1 MTTLPA
7 AEMRIASDAR
17 PRSPA
22 TALRRGDRILRTLG
36 GNHEAARGNGHRAA
50 YRTRLAEL
58 DRELAEAQEWND
70 PGRAERIAA
79 ERDFLIREL
88 TAASGLGGR
97 ARPLGSDLERPGV
110 NVTRAIR
117 SAIRKLA
124 ANPRAGRQAGQLRP
138 DRNVLLLHARVR
150 DCLA

>member
-1 MTTLPA
+1 
-7 AEMRIASDAR
+7 MRN
-17 PRSPA
+17 PA
-22 TALRRGDRILRTLG
+22 TEISALDLVRLASGAPVVA
-36 GNHEAARGNGHRAA
+36 EAHGQDQIDEQARAA

-88 TAASGLGGR
+88 TAAIGLGGR
-97 ARPLGSDLERPGV
+97 ARPLGSDLERARV

-117 SAIRKLA
+117 SAIRKA
-124 ANPRAGRQAGQLRP
+124 RRERPRAGR
-138 DRNVLLLHARVR
+138 
-150 DCLA
+150 